1 MCKLLF
7 LAAAIAYSCV
17 THAKVT
23 VEYTKSH
30 KLLAIVKV
38 KGEIK
43 YDDEVEFE
51 KVLENVYQRGYKLK
65 LNAVVLNTKGGNV
78 YAAQAMGRIIRERK
92 LNTYV
97 PATATCASACIY
109 LLSGGLVRMAYGT
122 VKVHRAI
129 HTQEIPFD
137 KLEKEYKT
145 SEQRTKDYISEMG
158 LSFLLA
164 EAINSTPYWAT
175 RELENIDKM
184 RWGVHGTERLYE
196 ETWYRKSAR
205 ERGISMQVVYDYFDK
220 HFAECS
226 RRAKQF
232 EITVWDCIYSK
243 LP

>member
-1 MCKLLF
+1 MLKLLF
-7 LAAAIAYSCV
+7 LAAAIAFSCAV
-17 THAKVT
+17 HAKVT

-43 YDDEVEFE
+43 YDDEIEFAKE
-51 KVLENVYQRGYKLK
+51 LENVYQRGYKLK

-97 PATATCASACIY
+97 PADATCASACIY

-129 HTQEIPFD
+129 HAQDIAFD

-175 RELENIDKM
+175 RELEDLDKR
-184 RWGVHGTERLYE
+184 RWGVHGTDRLYE
-196 ETWYRKSAR
+196 ETWFRKSAR
-205 ERGISMQVVYDYFDK
+205 ERGISMEVVYDYFNK
-220 HFAECS
+220 HIAECS
-226 RRAKQF
+226 RRAR
-232 EITVWDCIYSK
+232 EYEMTVWDCVFSK